1 MTTMTSAYEMADPG
15 HYPFGLQV
23 DGPQAQNRLSVL
35 LRLIY
40 VIPHVI
46 VLGLLGIGVGVVTLI
61 AWFVILFTGK
71 YPQGMVNFAVGTLR
85 WMARAYGYGFLL
97 TDKYPAFSLEDDGAY
112 PVRMSAS
119 PQIEGRNRLT
129 VFFRVIMIIPHY
141 IILGILNFVAEVLG
155 FVAWLVALFTGSVP
169 AGIHNFLAGWLRWTT
184 RYAAYALLL
193 TDEYPPF
200 SLN

>member
-85 WMARAYGYGFLL
+85 WMTRAYGYGFLL

-112 PVRMSAS
+112 PVRVSAS

-141 IILGILNFVAEVLG
+141 IILGVLMCVAGVLG
-155 FVAWLVALFTGSVP
+155 LIGWVAALATGSVP
-169 AGIHNFLAGWLRWTT
+169 GGLHNFIVGWLRWSV
-184 RYAAYALLL
+184 RSYAFAALL

-200 SLN
+200 SLS